1 MLILLIMKG
10 NIALCKEHGTWS
22 LKTMDQILNLTFTQ
36 LFAKS
41 FHFYDLV
48 FSLLKLWETIFLKW
62 DNESTSEAIKYSKMK
77 RNPCDYLSAS
87 NNWADV

>member
-48 FSLLKLWETIFLKW
+48 FSLLKL
-62 DNESTSEAIKYSKMK
+62 
-77 RNPCDYLSAS
+77 
-87 NNWADV
+87 